1 MFVSCLYK
9 YTYVF
14 TCVFIYVN
22 MCVGTCLHPEDMCSV
37 SPSLHICLHDYA
49 RYSILKIKCPKP
61 TATVFFFFLMKTEF
75 EQGLQLFVVVLVLFV
90 CFVSVFFT
98 FVLFSVRES

>member
-1 MFVSCLYK
+1 MPQANS
-9 YTYVF
+9 
-14 TCVFIYVN
+14 
-22 MCVGTCLHPEDMCSV
+22 
-37 SPSLHICLHDYA
+37 
-49 RYSILKIKCPKP
+49 YS
-61 TATVFFFFLMKTEF
+61 FFFLMKTEF